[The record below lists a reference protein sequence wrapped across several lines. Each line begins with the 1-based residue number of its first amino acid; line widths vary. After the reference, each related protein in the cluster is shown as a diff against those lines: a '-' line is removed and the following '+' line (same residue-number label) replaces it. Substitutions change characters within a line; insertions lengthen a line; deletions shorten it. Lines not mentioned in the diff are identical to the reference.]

1 MLSYQ
6 FGHDH
11 KYDVKYNED
20 IDVWQ
25 FATTSSGGSNS
36 SLSQIFW
43 SENQL
48 NFDLMTVNENYIY
61 RHAVGGGTD
70 AQLISS
76 YYQLEGDINVDGE
89 VDITDMVKFALIE
102 DGKVLPTAR
111 TNNQNFAKLRRI
123 IFGDII
129 ALPDYYQDEAAE
141 DAAKVNAILAESGD
155 NTASF
160 LHWTDVHWTTNHES
174 SYKILKYLTQTTSID
189 KVNFTGDIGNDH
201 DPTPDGLNEW
211 RKLSLMLLSSVQPT
225 LLSLQNLVRHGNTV
239 MILPLDSMA

>member
-1 MLSYQ
+1 
-6 FGHDH
+6 
-11 KYDVKYNED
+11 
-20 IDVWQ
+20 
-25 FATTSSGGSNS
+25 
-36 SLSQIFW
+36 
-43 SENQL
+43 
-48 NFDLMTVNENYIY
+48 MTVNENYIY

-111 TNNQNFAKLRRI
+111 TNNQNLAKLRRI

-174 SYKILKYLTQTTSID
+174 SYKILKYLTQTTPID
-189 KVNFTGDIGNDH
+189 KVNFTGDIGNDQ